1 MIPNVR
7 AAPSSPPA
15 ALAHATHHPP
25 PTTHRPPPTVCHPP
39 PASYRLLSTT
49 RHPLSP
55 AERVPPGVSQVT
67 VVVGCTYVAS
77 AVSIVNALYALNYS
91 PLALVVTAALA
102 DGPWLIDVQN
112 GWWQGEY
119 VMEPVA
125 WHQSMV
131 SRGAFSQ
138 MTSGEFEERFERRY
152 GEAVSYLG
160 ASQFAACCALART
173 PARGLKLCKTPG
185 RPQARPQARWP
196 SRKRPKALCD
206 ALTSRS
212 TRVAVAIE
220 RAETLETLAVAT
232 QLREMHLDEFFAS
245 APCAQGA
252 RV

>member
-1 MIPNVR
+1 M
-7 AAPSSPPA
+7 
-15 ALAHATHHPP
+15 
-25 PTTHRPPPTVCHPP
+25 
-39 PASYRLLSTT
+39 
-49 RHPLSP
+49 
-55 AERVPPGVSQVT
+55 
-67 VVVGCTYVAS
+67 VVGCTYVAS

-131 SRGAFSQ
+131 SRGTFSE

-173 PARGLKLCKTPG
+173 PARGLKPQADPRQTPGETPG
-185 RPQARPQARWP
+185 RPQTDPRQTSGRPQADPRPGGHRGSGRRP
-196 SRKRPKALCD
+196 SVL
-206 ALTSRS
+206 
-212 TRVAVAIE
+212 
-220 RAETLETLAVAT
+220 
-232 QLREMHLDEFFAS
+232 H
-245 APCAQGA
+245 
-252 RV
+252 